1 MEISGG
7 LLPPGL
13 LSLAC
18 SAVSPFLPPFSLPSF
33 FYFFKNIS
41 KVLTGMVP
49 PYPESDAFSSAS
61 HWRSILW
68 ALLSLLWADRIVE

>member
-1 MEISGG
+1 VEISGG

-33 FYFFKNIS
+33 FIFLKIYLKCSLGWFPLTLNQMLLVLLPTGGAFCGLCFPFCG
-41 KVLTGMVP
+41 LTG
-49 PYPESDAFSSAS
+49 
-61 HWRSILW
+61 
-68 ALLSLLWADRIVE
+68 